1 MAVGEAARGPGIR
14 TISAD
19 CGMFRFRVEFT
30 ERMNRLAIFA
40 LAVVLLCAGGASAQ
54 IVVHRDEHLASDR
67 PEAWAMNYVAASTF
81 MTGFGAT
88 PVLAP
93 GDWSVDAVL
102 AYIPRLSEAQQRIG
116 FNGTK
121 VEDLNKTPVFGR
133 ARLMVGLPSGF
144 VAEVGYTPSLQINST
159 RPRDLVAVAIG
170 RRVFERGRFSVSARL
185 FGQHGRVGGDI
196 TCPARLTGVSDRQQN
211 PFGCQAPSDDRVALN
226 YYGVELASAWNAGA
240 WQLHLGLGAVRSELS
255 VQVDALTF
263 DERDR
268 SRLDARGV
276 LPFATFGVS
285 RDIAPH
291 WNAGVEWLYVPLHV
305 RRPPDF
311 ARESDPLTSARLQ
324 LRYRF
329 G

>member
-1 MAVGEAARGPGIR
+1 
-14 TISAD
+14 
-19 CGMFRFRVEFT
+19 MFRFRVEFT
-30 ERMNRLAIFA
+30 KRMDRLAALA
-40 LAVVLLCAGGASAQ
+40 LAVLLLCARGAHAQ

-102 AYIPRLSEAQQRIG
+102 AYIPRLSEVQQRIG

-121 VEDLNKTPVFGR
+121 FEDLNKTPVFGR

-144 VAEVGYTPSLQINST
+144 VAELGYTPALQINGT
-159 RPRDLVAVAIG
+159 TPRDLFAVAIG
-170 RRVFERGRFSVSARL
+170 RRLFDRTGFSLSARL

-196 TCPARLTGVSDRQQN
+196 TCPAKLAGITDRQQN
-211 PFGCQAPSDDRVALN
+211 PFGCQTPSDDRLALN
-226 YYGVELASAWNAGA
+226 YYGVELTSAWDVGG

-268 SRLDARGV
+268 SRLDARGA
-276 LPFATFGVS
+276 LPFATVGVS
-285 RDIAPH
+285 RDIAAD
-291 WNAGVEWLYVPLHV
+291 WSVGIEWLYVPLYV

-311 ARESDPLTSARLQ
+311 GRERDPLTSVRLQ
-324 LRYRF
+324 LRHRF